1 MRRIFQLILL
11 LTSVVLPASARQI
24 PQYAAFVIDS
34 GPNGK
39 YTRQLLSGFYD
50 RGIRATFL
58 LKGYRT
64 EEFPDILDAL
74 LADGHEVGCRGFT
87 GENMTAMSRRA
98 IAGEVMAF
106 EGLLPKGYPLRLFCP
121 PGGSSDGVR
130 QVAEVRKLAILS
142 WSVEGDGAV
151 RDGDLILLRDSTEAG
166 VRQALT
172 LADRLLEEGFEIVT
186 VSELAN
192 LRKVSLKPGR
202 TYDCFPP
209 ATVAENPIS

>member
-1 MRRIFQLILL
+1 MGRFQRIALLLWLLIL
-11 LTSVVLPASARQI
+11 SVRAAPA
-24 PQYAAFVIDS
+24 PKYAAFVIDS

-58 LKGYRT
+58 LTGYRT

-98 IAGEVMAF
+98 IAEELIAF
-106 EGLLPKGYPLRLFCP
+106 EDLLPQGYPLRLFCP

-130 QVAEVRKLAILS
+130 QVAEARKLVILS
-142 WSVEGDGAV
+142 WSAEGNGEV
-151 RDGDLILLRDSTEAG
+151 RDGDLILLRDNSASG
-166 VRQALT
+166 VRQTLT

-192 LRKVSLKPGR
+192 LRNVSLKPGR